1 MDSGQNIAVYIRV
14 RDNSEGKRVLTTNAG
29 SGELKLHTPKEDR
42 VFTFDFVGGED
53 TAQEAV
59 FDAVGRP
66 LTEECLNGY
75 NATVFAYGQ
84 TGSGKTHTMF
94 GPPSTEPDDE
104 ERGLTPRVLDHIFAL
119 MAREERLSDG
129 EVTYRCVGS
138 LLEIYKE
145 TITDLLDASRTATPT
160 PTGGAAA
167 AAAASSAASDAATTS
182 SGGLKLREDATRGV
196 YVEGICQEEL
206 RKPDEALQLLAH
218 GISQRHVGS
227 TAMNAQS
234 SRSHLVF
241 SLVIEAVDTSNS
253 MRRVRTSQF
262 NLVDLAGSERQK
274 DTQAAGQR
282 LKEACSINKSLSALG
297 NLIHALTT
305 RGDAAA
311 SKRGGGHIPY
321 RDSKLTHLL
330 KDSLGG
336 NAKTCVIANVSPNER

>member
-1 MDSGQNIAVYIRV
+1 M
-14 RDNSEGKRVLTTNAG
+14 
-29 SGELKLHTPKEDR
+29 
-42 VFTFDFVGGED
+42 
-53 TAQEAV
+53 
-59 FDAVGRP
+59 
-66 LTEECLNGY
+66 
-75 NATVFAYGQ
+75 
-84 TGSGKTHTMF
+84 
-94 GPPSTEPDDE
+94 
-104 ERGLTPRVLDHIFAL
+104 
-119 MAREERLSDG
+119 
-129 EVTYRCVGS
+129 
-138 LLEIYKE
+138 
-145 TITDLLDASRTATPT
+145 
-160 PTGGAAA
+160 
-167 AAAASSAASDAATTS
+167 
-182 SGGLKLREDATRGV
+182 REDATRGV